1 VVIFLAYLNV
11 CIAREYP
18 VISGRHNYE
27 PLDHP
32 SKTSD
37 ESCPF
42 AMATTPPDQDYS
54 DHSDFD
60 DRESLASIETDDG
73 QDHPPEKILA
83 EITSHLNGGIIWY
96 LVQWKDCPVIRS
108 SWESADTFDSCKWI
122 LEDWEKEKEKQEK
135 GESTPLDIAA
145 FNKKVLEVELA
156 ARQRRLLRRLKRSVN
171 RVLSI
176 VSA

>member
-1 VVIFLAYLNV
+1 VHVNT
-11 CIAREYP
+11 P
-18 VISGRHNYE
+18 VIRGHHNYE
-27 PLDHP
+27 PP
-32 SKTSD
+32 SNILEYIKRQAT
-37 ESCPF
+37 CPFF
-42 AMATTPPDQDYS
+42 AMATTAPPAQDYS

-73 QDHPPEKILA
+73 QDHPPEKIIA
-83 EITSHLNGGIIWY
+83 EVTSNQNGFTWY

-108 SWESADTFDSCKWI
+108 SWEGGETFNSCKWL
-122 LEDWEKEKEKQEK
+122 LEDWAKEKEKQER

-156 ARQRRLLRRLKRSVN
+156 ERQRRVLRRLKRSVH

>member
-1 VVIFLAYLNV
+1 
-11 CIAREYP
+11 
-18 VISGRHNYE
+18 
-27 PLDHP
+27 
-32 SKTSD
+32 
-37 ESCPF
+37 
-42 AMATTPPDQDYS
+42 MATNTPPEDYS

-83 EITSHLNGGIIWY
+83 EITPRGGFTWY
-96 LVQWKDCPVIRS
+96 LVQWKDCPIIRS
-108 SWESADTFDSCKWI
+108 SWEGRETFENFTWL
-122 LEDWEKEKEKQEK
+122 LEDWAKEKEKQER

-156 ARQRRLLRRLKRSVN
+156 ERQRRFLRRLRRRVN

-176 VSA
+176 ISG

>member
-1 VVIFLAYLNV
+1 
-11 CIAREYP
+11 
-18 VISGRHNYE
+18 
-27 PLDHP
+27 
-32 SKTSD
+32 
-37 ESCPF
+37 
-42 AMATTPPDQDYS
+42 MATNNLPSQDPNYS

-83 EITSHLNGGIIWY
+83 EITSRNGFTWY
-96 LVQWKDCPVIRS
+96 LVKWKDCPVIRS
-108 SWESADTFDSCKWI
+108 SWEGRETFDNSQWL
-122 LEDWEKEKEKQEK
+122 LEDWAREKEKQEK

-156 ARQRRLLRRLKRSVN
+156 ERQRRVLRRLRRSFN

-176 VSA
+176 VKD